1 MSNQLELFLKPPES
15 AEVITQAKEAIN
27 KILARHRQPIAEELL
42 RELEQGIGWYVRH
55 IYLQVIA

>member
-1 MSNQLELFLKPPES
+1 MSNQLGLFLQTPES

-55 IYLQVIA
+55 IYLQIIA